1 MYEKII
7 TKNKDATY
15 FFFPDK
21 SLNITNQYLYFG

>member
-7 TKNKDATY
+7 TKDATY

-21 SLNITNQYLYFG
+21 NLNITNQYLYFG